1 MVKAQSEV
9 NVSVEVASSS
19 LQHSQSRLEAHEQRL
34 REEEAAEAE
43 KQRLT

>member
-1 MVKAQSEV
+1 M
-9 NVSVEVASSS
+9 ASSS

-43 KQRLT
+43 KQRVAREREDAWRAEP